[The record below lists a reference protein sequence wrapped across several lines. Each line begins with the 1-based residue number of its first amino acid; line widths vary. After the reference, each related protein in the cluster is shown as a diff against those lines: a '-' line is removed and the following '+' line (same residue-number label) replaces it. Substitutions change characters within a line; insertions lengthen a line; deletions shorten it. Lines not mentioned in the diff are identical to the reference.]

1 LGPGTD
7 AKAAKKPL
15 LLSPAPTND
24 EKRLEQHP
32 IRQFFSSLLVDTA
45 IHEKA

>member
-1 LGPGTD
+1 MD

-32 IRQFFSSLLVDTA
+32 IRQFFSSLLGLLYPELP
-45 IHEKA
+45 ILSS

>member
-24 EKRLEQHP
+24 EKRLV
-32 IRQFFSSLLVDTA
+32 S
-45 IHEKA
+45 